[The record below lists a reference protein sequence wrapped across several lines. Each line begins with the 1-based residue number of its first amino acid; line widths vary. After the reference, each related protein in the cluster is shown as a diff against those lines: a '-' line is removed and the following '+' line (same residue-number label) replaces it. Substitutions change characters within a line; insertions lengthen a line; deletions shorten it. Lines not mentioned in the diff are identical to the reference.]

1 MRKINRLIFEK
12 ELKLDLGIKGKK
24 AIVCAS
30 SKGLGLGCALSLA
43 EAGVDLIINS
53 RDAGN
58 LESALNLIR
67 SKYQVCIETV
77 VADITTKAGQEA
89 VLEKAENNS
98 DILVT
103 NAGGP
108 PPGLWSDWSRSDFI
122 SALDANMLT
131 PIALMKEVLPGMIG
145 KGWGRIVN
153 ITSQSVKAPIPALG
167 LSNSAR
173 AGLTGYVAG
182 TSRQVAEFGV
192 TINNLQPGVHDT
204 DRIKSLDFYTANQA
218 GITPLE
224 AKQNR
229 RNAIQV
235 KRYGTIQEFGSA
247 CAFLC
252 SKQAGFIIGQNILLD
267 GGAVNSTM

>member
-1 MRKINRLIFEK
+1 MLEK

-24 AIVCAS
+24 AVVCAS
-30 SKGLGLGCALSLA
+30 SKGLGLGCALALA
-43 EAGVDLIINS
+43 EDGVDLVINS
-53 RDAGN
+53 RDPKN
-58 LESALNLIR
+58 LEIAANLLR
-67 SKYQVCIETV
+67 NNYQICVETV
-77 VADITTKAGQEA
+77 VADITTKGGQEA
-89 VLEKAENNS
+89 VLKKAGNNL

-108 PPGLWSDWSRSDFI
+108 PPGLWSDWTRSDLI
-122 SALDANMLT
+122 MALDAHMLT
-131 PIALMKEVLPGMIG
+131 PIALMKEVLPGMID

-192 TINNLQPGVHDT
+192 TINNLLPGVHDT
-204 DRIKSLDFYTANQA
+204 DRIKSLDLHSAKQT

-224 AKQNR
+224 VKENR
-229 RNAIQV
+229 RNAIPA
-235 KRYGTIQEFGSA
+235 KRYGTVQEFGAA

-252 SKQAGFIIGQNILLD
+252 SQQAGFIIGQNILLD